1 MARESTQHKLDRVR
15 PPRVHITYDVE
26 IGDAIEMK
34 ELPFVVGVLAD
45 LSGKP
50 DAPLPRVKDRKFVEI
65 DRDNFNA
72 VLKGMKPRLA
82 FRVDNKL
89 TNDDTKL
96 AVELR
101 FNSMDDFEP
110 EAVAN
115 QVEPL
120 RKLMETRRQLA
131 ALLAKTDGNDRLSER
146 LQEIISNTELLQ
158 QLGKEAGLEAPD
170 GTGRKGGVLM
180 SNEMEQAQ
188 TEAAALLQ
196 QEESLLERIIDE
208 GRIGRDEEQREQ
220 SRKQITTLVE
230 EVMKGTVRVSKDIEA
245 TINARIADIDELLSR
260 QLNEI
265 MHAPEFQRLEASWR
279 GLHYL
284 VHQSE
289 TSTMLKIRVFNV
301 SKNDLLKDLER
312 ASEFDQSALFKKVYE
327 EEYGMFGGAPF
338 GALIGDYE
346 FGRHPQDMALLD
358 QISHV
363 AAAAHA
369 PFIAAASP
377 RLYNLESFTDLGAP
391 RDLAKIFDTV
401 EYVKWKSFR
410 ESEDSRYVGLTLP
423 HILLRLPYGPE
434 TVPVEAFNF
443 KEDVDGK
450 DHSKYLWGN
459 AAYGFATRLTDAFA
473 KYSWCAAIRGVE
485 GGGLVEGLPT
495 HTFMTDDGEV
505 ALKCPTEIAITD
517 RREKELSDLGFIP
530 LVHCKG
536 TDYAAFF
543 GAQSCQKAKK
553 YDTDAANANARLS
566 TQLQYILATSR
577 FAHYLKAIMRDKI
590 GSFMTRQNCQDYLN
604 RWITNYV
611 LLDDN
616 ASQAAKAQYP
626 LREARIDVSEV
637 RGKPG
642 VYRAVAFLKPHFQL
656 DELTVSL
663 RLVAELPAPVTK

>member
-1 MARESTQHKLDRVR
+1 
-15 PPRVHITYDVE
+15 
-26 IGDAIEMK
+26 
-34 ELPFVVGVLAD
+34 
-45 LSGKP
+45 
-50 DAPLPRVKDRKFVEI
+50 
-65 DRDNFNA
+65 
-72 VLKGMKPRLA
+72 
-82 FRVDNKL
+82 
-89 TNDDTKL
+89 
-96 AVELR
+96 
-101 FNSMDDFEP
+101 
-110 EAVAN
+110 
-115 QVEPL
+115 
-120 RKLMETRRQLA
+120 
-131 ALLAKTDGNDRLSER
+131 
-146 LQEIISNTELLQ
+146 
-158 QLGKEAGLEAPD
+158 
-170 GTGRKGGVLM
+170 M
-180 SNEMEQAQ
+180 SSEMEQTQ
-188 TEAAALLQ
+188 TESSALLQ

-208 GRIGRDEEQREQ
+208 GRIGRDDEQREQ

-265 MHAPEFQRLEASWR
+265 MHASEFQRLEASWR

-301 SKNDLLKDLER
+301 SKTDLLKDLER

-377 RLYNLESFTDLGAP
+377 QLYNLESFTDLGAP

-459 AAYGFATRLTDAFA
+459 ASYAFATRLTEAFA

-543 GAQSCQKAKK
+543 GAQSSQKAKK
-553 YDTDAANANARLS
+553 YDTDSANANARLS

-616 ASQAAKAQYP
+616 ASQTAKAQYP
-626 LREARIDVSEV
+626 LREARVDVSEV

-663 RLVAELPAPVTK
+663 RLVAELPAPVAK